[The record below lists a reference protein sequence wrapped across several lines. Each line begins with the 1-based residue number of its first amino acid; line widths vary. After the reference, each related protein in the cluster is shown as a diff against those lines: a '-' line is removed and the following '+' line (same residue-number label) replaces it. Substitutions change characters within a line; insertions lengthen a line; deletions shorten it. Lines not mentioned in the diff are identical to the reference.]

1 MTKLTATVDEKISIK
16 EMRERLEEK
25 VDLSRFQRAFPPDQA
40 PLDFL
45 KGLIKTQ
52 TDTVTENIFNVVQGW
67 DNKLVTLRRDIDVK
81 GLYKRVANLAEKYLV
96 DDQFD

>member
-25 VDLSRFQRAFPPDQA
+25 VDLSRFKRAFPPDQA

-52 TDTVTENIFNVVQGW
+52 TDTVTENIFNVV
-67 DNKLVTLRRDIDVK
+67 
-81 GLYKRVANLAEKYLV
+81 
-96 DDQFD
+96 